1 MGRLFIAWKTPLGE
15 FLAIKKPARKPGRLI
30 SLERLLLLGS
40 FFQHTQ
46 SALVSFVSS
55 LLSFLSCSHCFVSF
69 AVGFVSACLSTSRRI
84 FYCSDFSFDFFGV
97 RATSSQNGSQSDC
110 GQLEYVVHVFP
121 LKVDFP

>member
-1 MGRLFIAWKTPLGE
+1 MGRLFIAWKTSRGE
-15 FLAIKKPARKPGRLI
+15 FWAIKKPARKPGRLI

-55 LLSFLSCSHCFVSF
+55 LLSFLSSSQSFVSF
-69 AVGFVSACLSTSRRI
+69 AVSLVSTSLGASGRI
-84 FYCSDFSFDFFGV
+84 FNCSYASFDFFGV
-97 RATSSQNGSQSDC
+97 AAASCQNGSQSDS